1 MKLDELKSKVGQV
14 VELKGKV
21 GRVWFKNGSFAL
33 KLDLGDG
40 QELFV
45 RFPKDTFQNQESLSY
60 EFAVGENVT
69 LVGTLSWSIN
79 KNTGDK
85 VLVLDVNSYKKA
97 KLDNNEEVL
106 NGDNLKELA
115 EKESEYYNDILN
127 KDFNPY
133 EVISAIRELE
143 GKINKV
149 VKNREEMVRLLIN
162 SSIYGAN
169 TLLVG
174 GVGVAK
180 TMTTELVSHMF
191 SDRVLYYQFSRNT
204 EMDSVIG
211 YINLNEL
218 KRGILRYETE
228 RFLNADFHIYDE
240 FFQTHGRIRAALND
254 YLVRRVITVDQRG
267 VLDGKTR
274 AIFST
279 ANFLTDLTKPEV
291 RETGDYAIA
300 DRFHV
305 VYNVPKLSVEEK
317 KGVIKSGWKE
327 KLASSR
333 TINNLKKEL
342 SELRKSKGI
351 SVENLEQLK
360 AYAISNVRVPEWVFD
375 TIVLF
380 AERAEFYLGR
390 YYAPSIRKSLHLLGL
405 MAVNAVLEGRNV
417 ILPKD
422 VELILSNTL
431 FIDEDMMK
439 KLANRSHKPI
449 VDKAHIFYE
458 AFSNVDLDDAS
469 LKDKKKNIG
478 TMSDYVGVILVAN
491 DLVRAGLDGI
501 EVVNKLKEYYG
512 EDVLDK
518 FRKDIV
524 EKFMNGNKAVV
535 SDLLQKISSTNINTQ
550 ESPMFG
556 FVKDANETLENID
569 LDGLF
574 NTVANG
580 FSISK
585 DAVKNDADNLEEEQ
599 TNRSRSW
606 RRKL

>member
-106 NGDNLKELA
+106 NGDNLKDLA
-115 EKESEYYNDILN
+115 EKESEHYNDVLN

-143 GKINKV
+143 GKINEV

-180 TMTTELVSHMF
+180 TMTTELVSHIF

-211 YINLNEL
+211 HINLNEL

-267 VLDGKTR
+267 VLEGRTR
-274 AIFST
+274 AIFAT

-300 DRFHV
+300 DRFHI
-305 VYNVPKLSVEEK
+305 VYNVPELSDKEETTITK
-317 KGVIKSGWKE
+317 KADTE
-327 KLASSR
+327 KLASSES
-333 TINNLKKEL
+333 IKNLRKEIA
-342 SELRKSKGI
+342 EIRKSKGI
-351 SVENLEQLK
+351 SVETLEQLK
-360 AYAISNVRVPEWVFD
+360 AYAISNVRVPDWVYD
-375 TIVLF
+375 TLTLF
-380 AERAEFYLGR
+380 ARRTKFYLGR
-390 YYAPSIRKSLHLLGL
+390 YYAPSIRKRLHLLNL
-405 MAVNAVLEGRNV
+405 MRMNAALEGRNV
-417 ILPKD
+417 VLPKD

-458 AFSNVDLDDAS
+458 AFSNVDLDAAS
-469 LKDKKKNIG
+469 LEDKKKNIR
-478 TMSDYVGVILVAN
+478 TMSDYVGIILVAN
-491 DLVRAGLDGI
+491 DLVRAGLDGA

-512 EDVLDK
+512 EDVLNK

-556 FVKDANETLENID
+556 FVKDANETLKNID
-569 LDGLF
+569 LEGLF